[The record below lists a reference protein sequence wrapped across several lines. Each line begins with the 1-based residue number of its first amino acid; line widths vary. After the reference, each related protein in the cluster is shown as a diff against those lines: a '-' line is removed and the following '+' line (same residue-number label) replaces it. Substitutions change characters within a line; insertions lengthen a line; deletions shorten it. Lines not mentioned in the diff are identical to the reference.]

1 MYNIIMTRKSILIP
15 GFVALFVLSMTA
27 VSSAFTDAS
36 GESSEK
42 PNVPRYADTCS
53 HGHNGF
59 DCKTPKHVID
69 ISELQKRTDDLEK
82 RVVQLENSR

>member
-1 MYNIIMTRKSILIP
+1 MTRKSIWIA
-15 GFVALFVLSMTA
+15 GFAALFALSMTVA
-27 VSSAFTDAS
+27 SSAFTDAS

-59 DCKTPKHVID
+59 DCKTPKHVTD
-69 ISELQKRTDDLEK
+69 ISELQKKTDDLEK
-82 RVVQLENSR
+82 RVTQLEISR